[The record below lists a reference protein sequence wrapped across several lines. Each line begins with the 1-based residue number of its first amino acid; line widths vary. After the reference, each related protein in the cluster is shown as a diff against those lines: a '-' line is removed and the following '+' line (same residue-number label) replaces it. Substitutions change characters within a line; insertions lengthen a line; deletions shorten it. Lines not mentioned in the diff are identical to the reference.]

1 MIVSNEKELGQ
12 AVKNNTDTIEIEGD
26 LARKVI
32 RIKAT
37 GKVAWGVAIAGLAVG
52 VTAAI
57 VTADSA
63 GTSAP
68 VTAPVACGATSPGIE
83 SLGGIDIA
91 SAAFFIAL
99 SGGGIGILNKLRN
112 YKLEKKGENKVLLLR
127 K

>member
-26 LARKVI
+26 LSRKVI

-68 VTAPVACGATSPGIE
+68 VTAPVAFVATIPVIE

>member
-63 GTSAP
+63 GTSTP
-68 VTAPVACGATSPGIE
+68 VTAPVAFVATIPVIE

-91 SAAFFIAL
+91 STAFFIAL